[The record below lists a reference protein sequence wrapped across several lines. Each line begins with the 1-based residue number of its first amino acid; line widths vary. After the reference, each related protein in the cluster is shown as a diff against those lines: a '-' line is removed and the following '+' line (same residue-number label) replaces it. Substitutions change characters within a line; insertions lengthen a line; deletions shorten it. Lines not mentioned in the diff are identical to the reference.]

1 MDLLSHC
8 HGIRTLPLVPEGLA
22 AMMGIAGQRAKQ
34 GDSIVKSGSSDKSA
48 AELADGVDE
57 GDMAGVIDG

>member
-1 MDLLSHC
+1 
-8 HGIRTLPLVPEGLA
+8 
-22 AMMGIAGQRAKQ
+22 MMGIAGQRAKQ
-34 GDSIVKSGSSDKSA
+34 GDSIVKSGSSDKLA